1 MSTKIEVNAM
11 GDACP
16 LPVVKTLKALKQLD
30 GEGAVVT
37 SVDNE
42 TAVKNISKMAQE
54 KGCTA
59 SVEKVA
65 DAEWHVTVATAGT
78 VAVDV
83 PEQDGAAF
91 CDASAGKGNLV
102 VSVYTDCMGRGD
114 DELGHK
120 LMKAFIF
127 AVTQQEE
134 LPATMLFY
142 NGGAK
147 LTVEGSPVLDDLKGL
162 AEQGVEILTCGT
174 CLDHFG
180 IKGQLAVGDVT
191 NMYVIVEKMEQAVRV
206 VRP

>member
-16 LPVVKTLKALKQLD
+16 LPVVKTLKALKQLE

-59 SVEKVA
+59 SVEKVS
-65 DAEWHVTVATAGT
+65 DAEWHVTVATTGA

-91 CDASAGKGNLV
+91 CDANAGKGKLV
-102 VSVYTDCMGRGD
+102 ISVYTDCMGRGD

-180 IKGQLAVGDVT
+180 IKDQLAVGEVT

>member
-1 MSTKIEVNAM
+1 M
-11 GDACP
+11 
-16 LPVVKTLKALKQLD
+16 
-30 GEGAVVT
+30 T

-65 DAEWHVTVATAGT
+65 DAEWHVAVATAGA

-91 CDASAGKGNLV
+91 CDAGAGKGKLV
-102 VSVYTDCMGRGD
+102 VAVYTDCMGRGD

-134 LPATMLFY
+134 LPRPCCSTTA
-142 NGGAK
+142 
-147 LTVEGSPVLDDLKGL
+147 VPSSP
-162 AEQGVEILTCGT
+162 
-174 CLDHFG
+174 
-180 IKGQLAVGDVT
+180 
-191 NMYVIVEKMEQAVRV
+191 
-206 VRP
+206 

>member
-59 SVEKVA
+59 SVEKIS
-65 DAEWHVTVATAGT
+65 DAEWHVTVATSGA
-78 VAVDV
+78 VAVAD

-91 CDASAGKGNLV
+91 CDASADKGKLV
-102 VSVYTDCMGRGD
+102 ISV
-114 DELGHK
+114 
-120 LMKAFIF
+120 
-127 AVTQQEE
+127 
-134 LPATMLFY
+134 
-142 NGGAK
+142 
-147 LTVEGSPVLDDLKGL
+147 
-162 AEQGVEILTCGT
+162 
-174 CLDHFG
+174 
-180 IKGQLAVGDVT
+180 
-191 NMYVIVEKMEQAVRV
+191 
-206 VRP
+206 

>member
-1 MSTKIEVNAM
+1 MK
-11 GDACP
+11 
-16 LPVVKTLKALKQLD
+16 
-30 GEGAVVT
+30 
-37 SVDNE
+37 E
-42 TAVKNISKMAQE
+42 TMDSIAAR
-54 KGCTA
+54 
-59 SVEKVA
+59 A
-65 DAEWHVTVATAGT
+65 D
-78 VAVDV
+78 
-83 PEQDGAAF
+83 
-91 CDASAGKGNLV
+91 
-102 VSVYTDCMGRGD
+102 DCMGRGD

-127 AVTQQEE
+127 ALTQQEE

-180 IKGQLAVGDVT
+180 IKDQLAVGEVT